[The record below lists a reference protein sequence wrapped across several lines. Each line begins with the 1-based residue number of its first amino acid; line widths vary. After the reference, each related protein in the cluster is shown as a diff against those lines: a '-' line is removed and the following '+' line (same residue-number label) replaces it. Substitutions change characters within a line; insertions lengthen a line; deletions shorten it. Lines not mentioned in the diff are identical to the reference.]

1 MFIFLPFSDEN
12 PTVRKPVVTWALIGI
27 NLIVFIFQ
35 MLLSPQS
42 NQLLID
48 SFGVRPS
55 AFFELVKEARDYI
68 TKIEN
73 EIDEE
78 AKKLN
83 IT

>member
-1 MFIFLPFSDEN
+1 MGKTEFSH
-12 PTVRKPVVTWALIGI
+12 V
-27 NLIVFIFQ
+27 
-35 MLLSPQS
+35 
-42 NQLLID
+42 
-48 SFGVRPS
+48 
-55 AFFELVKEARDYI
+55 VKEARDYI